1 MNFSL
6 NGLVPCFY
14 GRDSSDHG
22 GQQDPAEFIETVLF
36 AMDGHTYS
44 DEARKQMATRVIFR
58 VNLRDKARIW
68 YQSLA
73 AEIRGNWESLEAAF
87 LVRFELVPRKEVN

>member
-6 NGLVPCFY
+6 NDLVPCFY
-14 GRDSSDHG
+14 GRDVSDHG

-36 AMDGHTYS
+36 AIDGHTYS
-44 DEARKQMATRVIFR
+44 DEARKQIAIRVIFR
-58 VNLRDKARIW
+58 VNLRDKALIW
-68 YQSLA
+68 YQSLT

-87 LVRFELVPRKEVN
+87 LV